1 KLARHKKIDFNGYY
15 FADADVRINN
25 KERVG
30 MVMKEVWDV
39 TGYRFTVHDHR
50 SMKTGNKTRAHC
62 CQDQEKTKALK
73 PSPGPNVKHR
83 GYAAME
89 RFACKGTLTVCS
101 RWPSAYAERQRVS
114 IRMKHEKKHQAYYS
128 VALPPEALWI
138 IEENVE
144 RSTPTELVG
153 RIQALYRNLTS
164 AQVHRAWTEKSQV
177 LWERRADQLPS
188 ARALLAECGDEVDVL
203 DTVMEEGVEQLC
215 WAYKK
220 LAKDLKKDEF
230 TKEIAMDATYRTN
243 SKHLKLYAII
253 AEVDGAGVPIGY
265 CLLSTAS
272 ALNPGKRKRA
282 LLRWATALQE
292 HYDLDS
298 AFVHPNQDV
307 AEIGMV
313 RDWWPLAKIQICWWH

>member
-1 KLARHKKIDFNGYY
+1 
-15 FADADVRINN
+15 
-25 KERVG
+25 
-30 MVMKEVWDV
+30 
-39 TGYRFTVHDHR
+39 
-50 SMKTGNKTRAHC
+50 
-62 CQDQEKTKALK
+62 
-73 PSPGPNVKHR
+73 
-83 GYAAME
+83 
-89 RFACKGTLTVCS
+89 
-101 RWPSAYAERQRVS
+101 
-114 IRMKHEKKHQAYYS
+114 MKHEKKHQAYYS

-230 TKEIAMDATYRTN
+230 TKEIAMDATCESDSICGDQTGEIMKCLSPQIVRTRNISN
-243 SKHLKLYAII
+243 STRLSQRSTEQVFPLGI
-253 AEVDGAGVPIGY
+253 AY
-265 CLLSTAS
+265 CPPHRL
-272 ALNPGKRKRA
+272 
-282 LLRWATALQE
+282 
-292 HYDLDS
+292 
-298 AFVHPNQDV
+298 
-307 AEIGMV
+307 
-313 RDWWPLAKIQICWWH
+313 